1 MNIEEVIREF
11 KSKNYVRALEGLN
24 ELILKDP
31 NSEEKFN
38 LKGVIL
44 QLLNKSIE
52 AKQSWQKAIE
62 LNIKYFDPYFNL
74 GNSFM
79 SEKNFYSAEFY
90 YNKASKLQPQNFK
103 IFYQLGFLFM
113 KMNNLEKSYL
123 YFLKSQKLK
132 DNFAPTYYNLGIIQ
146 NNLNK
151 RKESIDN
158 FNKAVDLNPNYTEAF
173 FSLGI
178 TYREIKKFNLSKKA
192 FLKAFELDQSY
203 PYLKGAIRFNKNS
216 MCDWENYEKDLVD
229 LETDIRNNKK
239 VVTPWQGLSLFE
251 SPEIQLKNTLL
262 FPEKKTLELSS
273 LISKKKITIAYFSAD
288 FCEHAVSHQISKIL
302 KLHNK
307 NKFEVYGFYLGSKK
321 DNKLEEIKNTFDK
334 FFYVNNKSTV
344 EILKLVNDLSVD
356 IAIDLTG
363 FTKSNRYEIFN
374 SRCAPLQVSFLGFAG
389 TTGLANMDYII
400 ADKNVILEKN
410 KKFFTENIIYMP
422 NSFMPTDDSQIISKT
437 KISKLEEGLPEDSIV
452 FCCFNKHY
460 KITPKIFDLWI
471 EILKSVKKSILWLNN
486 AEDSTRLNILK
497 YSEKKGLDK
506 NRIYFTKRSKNYSD
520 YIAKHQLADVF
531 LDTSPFSAHST
542 GCASLIAGVPIIT
555 LQGESFSNNVCSSL
569 LKAIDMKELITKNYS
584 EYFDKAVDLGNNF
597 FKVAA
602 IKKKIKKNYFKESL
616 FNSKLYTKNLENA
629 FIKIYED
636 KKKNLKLK
644 DIYIK

>member
-11 KSKNYVRALEGLN
+11 KSKNYVIALEGLN

-52 AKQSWQKAIE
+52 AKQSWHKAIE

-79 SEKNFYSAEFY
+79 SEENFDSAEFY

-103 IFYQLGFLFM
+103 VFYQLGFLFM

-123 YFLKSQKLK
+123 YFIKSQKLK

-151 RKESIDN
+151 KKESIDN

-203 PYLKGAIRFNKNS
+203 PYLKGAIRFIKNS
-216 MCDWENYEKDLVD
+216 MCDWESYEKDLVD
-229 LETDIRNNKK
+229 LETDIKNNKK

-334 FFYVNNKSTV
+334 FFYVNNKSTI

-400 ADKNVILEKN
+400 GDENVILEKN

-460 KITPKIFDLWI
+460 KITPKIFNLWI
-471 EILKSVKKSILWLNN
+471 KILKSVKKSILWLNN

-569 LKAIDMKELITKNYS
+569 LKAIDMKELITMNYS
-584 EYFDKAVDLGNNF
+584 EYFDKAVDLGNNS

-636 KKKNLKLK
+636 KKNNLKLK

>member
-1 MNIEEVIREF
+1 MNIKEVIREF
-11 KSKNYVRALEGLN
+11 KSKNYVIALEGLN

-52 AKQSWQKAIE
+52 AKQSWHKAIE

-79 SEKNFYSAEFY
+79 SEENFDSAEFY

-103 IFYQLGFLFM
+103 VFYQLGFLFM

-123 YFLKSQKLK
+123 YFIKSQKLK

-151 RKESIDN
+151 KKESIDN

-203 PYLKGAIRFNKNS
+203 PYLKGAIRFIKNS
-216 MCDWENYEKDLVD
+216 MCDWESYEKDLVD
-229 LETDIRNNKK
+229 LETDIKNNKK

-460 KITPKIFDLWI
+460 KITPKIFNLWI
-471 EILKSVKKSILWLNN
+471 KILKSVKKSILWLNN

-569 LKAIDMKELITKNYS
+569 LKAIDMGELITTNYS
-584 EYFDKAVDLGNNF
+584 EYFDKAVDLGNNS
-597 FKVAA
+597 FKIAD
-602 IKKKIKKNYFKESL
+602 IKKKLKKNYLKESL

-629 FIKIYED
+629 FIKIYEN
-636 KKKNLKLK
+636 KKNNLELR